1 MDQNT
6 ILKIIQLND
15 KTIKK
20 YGASRIGL
28 FGSYSKGLENSKSDI
43 DIIVEFEEG
52 KKNFDNYMG
61 LKFYLEDKFQKKV
74 DLVIKE
80 SIRPKLKEKILRD
93 VIYA

>member
-1 MDQNT
+1 MDQNN

-28 FGSYSKGLENSKSDI
+28 FDSYSKGLENSKSDI

-61 LKFYLEDKFQKKV
+61 LKFYLEDTFQKKV

-80 SIRPKLKEKILRD
+80 SIRPKLKEKILKD
-93 VIYA
+93 IIYA